1 MEIPEP
7 ERSMIMSDWKM
18 LCEKI
23 GVRLAGTEEEE
34 ASARY
39 ILRELEKAG
48 CSNCKFEKFPC
59 RSLKR
64 GNSHVEVNQGSGWE
78 TVESAALIGSG
89 STDGIVEGE
98 AIWLEMPEHAPL
110 LHRGSLEGR
119 IAILFGPLPEFVEHH
134 IKLVE
139 SNPLAV
145 VHVDHRLPFDWAKN
159 DGTYPLWVKKHGFPA
174 TVTVPYTEAWK
185 WRKQGIVRL
194 RVQSDVEMAE
204 KDSQNVIGELTGTNP
219 DLGII
224 LLGAHHDSQAGN
236 VGADDN
242 ASGVVALLALARML
256 KGQNLKRTI
265 RFISFGTEEQ
275 LSVGSAEYVKLHKE
289 ELPSIALVI
298 NFDCISSPL
307 GHSQMFCTGGSELAD
322 FALNGLKDCGL
333 YVQLKTEAFP
343 YADHFPFSVFGVPA
357 LFFFRENFPGGRWQH
372 HSAHDNLENVSVDIL
387 MEIVSAL
394 GRLIQDTAL
403 IEKLPFGR
411 ELDPVLKEKTLTL
424 ARTLFGFSV

>member
-1 MEIPEP
+1 
-7 ERSMIMSDWKM
+7 MIMSDWKM
-18 LCEKI
+18 LCEEI
-23 GVRLAGTEEEE
+23 GVRLAGTEGEG

-59 RSLKR
+59 RSLRK
-64 GNSHVEVNQGSGWE
+64 GNSHVEVSHGSGWE
-78 TVESAALIGSG
+78 KVESAALIGSG

-98 AIWLEMPEHAPL
+98 VIWLEMPEHAPL
-110 LHRGSLEGR
+110 LQRGSLEGR
-119 IAILFGPLPEFVEHH
+119 IAILFGPLPENVEHH

-174 TVTVPYTEAWK
+174 TVTVPFTDAWK
-185 WRKQGIVRL
+185 WRKQDRVRL
-194 RVQSDVEMAE
+194 RVKSDVEMTD
-204 KDSQNVIGELTGTNP
+204 KDSQNVIGALTGTDP

-224 LLGAHHDSQAGN
+224 LVGAHHDSQAGN

-242 ASGVVALLALARML
+242 ASGVVALLALARIL
-256 KGQNLKRTI
+256 KNQNLKRTI

-289 ELPSIALVI
+289 ELSSIALVI
-298 NFDCISSPL
+298 NFDSISSPL
-307 GHSQMFCTGGSELAD
+307 GHSQLFCTGGAGLAD
-322 FALNGLKDCGL
+322 FTQNRLKDHGL

-343 YADHFPFSVFGVPA
+343 FADHFPFSVFGVPA

-372 HSAHDNLENVSVDIL
+372 HSAYDNLENVSVDIL
-387 MEIVSAL
+387 TEIVSAS
-394 GRLIQDTAL
+394 GKFIHDTAQM
-403 IEKLPFGR
+403 EKLPFGR
-411 ELDPVLKEKTLTL
+411 ELDPALREKTLTL